1 MLKSE
6 QFHGVFRC
14 PRQNSYM
21 CRGSEFV
28 HVTRWLLHANNFPCG
43 LELQRGRLLDVSQ
56 DKNKDLDLELTYC
69 GSAASDSA
77 GESIGDWEGTAAV
90 SHGGKSI

>member
-1 MLKSE
+1 
-6 QFHGVFRC
+6 
-14 PRQNSYM
+14 
-21 CRGSEFV
+21 
-28 HVTRWLLHANNFPCG
+28 